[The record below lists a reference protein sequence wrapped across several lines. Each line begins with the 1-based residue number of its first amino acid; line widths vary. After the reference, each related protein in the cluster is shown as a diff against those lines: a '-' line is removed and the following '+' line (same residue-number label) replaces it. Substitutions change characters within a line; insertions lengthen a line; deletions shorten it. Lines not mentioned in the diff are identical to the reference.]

1 MESQSINK
9 LKTGSIGAIL
19 GGILVMIIGFN
30 WGGWT
35 SATTARENAER
46 AVLAYKAELCVAQF
60 MMTPKHQ
67 DQLKEF
73 MDTQSWKRSQ
83 FVEKGGWDKMPG
95 EETARGYVSSACSDK
110 LVALAE
116 K

>member
-1 MESQSINK
+1 MESKDTGK
-9 LKTGSIGAIL
+9 LKTGIIGAIS
-19 GGILVMIIGFN
+19 GAIIVMIIGFN

-35 SATTARENAER
+35 SATTSMENAER
-46 AVLAYKAELCVAQF
+46 AVLAYKAEICVAQF
-60 MMTPKHQ
+60 LMTPKYQ

-73 MDTQSWKRSQ
+73 MDTEGWKRSQ

>member
-1 MESQSINK
+1 MESQNTSKIK
-9 LKTGSIGAIL
+9 QGIIGAVA
-19 GGILVMIIGFN
+19 GGILVMIVGFN

-35 SATTARENAER
+35 SATTARENEER
-46 AVLAYKAELCVAQF
+46 AVLAYKAEICVAQF
-60 MMTPKHQ
+60 LMTPKHQ
-67 DQLKEF
+67 EQLKEF
-73 MDTQSWKRSQ
+73 METQTWKRSQ